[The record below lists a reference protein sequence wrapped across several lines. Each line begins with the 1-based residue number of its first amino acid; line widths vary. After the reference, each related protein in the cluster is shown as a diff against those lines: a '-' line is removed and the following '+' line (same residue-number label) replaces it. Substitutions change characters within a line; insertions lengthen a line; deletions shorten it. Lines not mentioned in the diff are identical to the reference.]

1 MNYRRILYIAFV
13 MFILIWCWQNLSP
26 DDKREE
32 IATMPKE
39 IVMEQMAAQYDKQDR
54 LIIYFPKD
62 YRGMAGEVFYL
73 TVYQGSQLYTEKYR
87 VVSQDPESDPTLD
100 LSREESW
107 ENIQLPINKF
117 QVYSLEDDKWKEQ
130 S

>member
-1 MNYRRILYIAFV
+1 
-13 MFILIWCWQNLSP
+13 
-26 DDKREE
+26 
-32 IATMPKE
+32 
-39 IVMEQMAAQYDKQDR
+39 
-54 LIIYFPKD
+54 
-62 YRGMAGEVFYL
+62 MAGEVFYL